1 MCVVTVKSRMH
12 VSKTNDKKGM
22 IQALK
27 DIITREGW
35 AGLYGGIGPKLV
47 QSVITA
53 AFLFAFKDA
62 IFLAAVQARSKA
74 ALVKRK

>member
-1 MCVVTVKSRMH
+1 MH
-12 VSKTNDKKGM
+12 VAEKGEKKYSM
-22 IQALK
+22 MESLK
-27 DIITREGW
+27 RIVKEEGW

-62 IFLAAVQARSKA
+62 LYAFTAAALANRRAAAKLKA
-74 ALVKRK
+74 A

>member
-1 MCVVTVKSRMH
+1 MIVTVKSRMH
-12 VSKTNDKKGM
+12 VSKSNDKKGM

-27 DIITREGW
+27 DIVAREGW
-35 AGLYGGIGPKLV
+35 SGLYGGIGPKLA

-62 IFLAAVQARSKA
+62 IFLAAVQARNKA